1 MHIFHENI
9 DNMYVHLVY
18 YCFIQGETKKCV
30 ELENFIKQNPMST
43 AVDIIRVMGQ
53 VL

>member
-9 DNMYVHLVY
+9 DNLFVHLY
-18 YCFIQGETKKCV
+18 YCFIQKETKKCV

-43 AVDIIRVMGQ
+43 SIDIVRIMGQ
-53 VL
+53 IP